1 MFKRL
6 KLGLIVIVTIS
17 IIGTLSGCSAID
29 SIQKK
34 IGMRN
39 EQFEYLNSNVVEKIS
54 IQSTRDAGFK
64 FIVTEPNS
72 INTMYRLLS
81 KGKVSKD
88 KSKLDPDYI
97 FEFDLGD
104 EVKKFYYVV
113 GSDEG
118 NFYNDDMVFSVSNRL
133 DEGIIQ
139 NLSFIRKPRD
149 FDYVYYNSILEVLK
163 LVKDN
168 KDNIDLKTGVNIKGD
183 IDCLKYIFSV
193 DLKKFIESAN
203 KIIPDVQLI
212 DSNESDFDLVI
223 TVKNRGYDSSN
234 FKTLITVNN
243 KKTQKLEEYYIVAVN
258 RFKEWEIEINV
269 DNRPENW

>member
-6 KLGLIVIVTIS
+6 KLGLIVIVTAS

-163 LVKDN
+163 LVKDD

-212 DSNESDFDLVI
+212 DGNESDFDLVV
-223 TVKNRGYDSSN
+223 TVKSRGYDSTN

-243 KKTQKLEEYYIVAVN
+243 KKTQKLKEYYIVAVN

-269 DNRPENW
+269 DTAPENW